1 MFLNFTFDPKI
12 CPNGGVELTTFK
24 DRLSKGSAATVWKQ
38 WEYQFMGRGLTSS
51 PYNSVQYFYW
61 AETSAWG
68 NRLEENN
75 PMQWNVVKL
84 NLPGCDWPWVDTTS
98 LGCTVAFPLLL
109 FLWKPEKM
117 IRSTIISPWH
127 HVYWGSMSDRSSAQ
141 MRSVSSNYS
150 AVERLYRAV
159 QSLLC
164 IVLNRLRQLWL
175 RHQSWFEQ
183 NNVHVYEYQPSWQCH
198 RANWFPCSKRY
209 GWFVWRLC
217 MLS

>member
-1 MFLNFTFDPKI
+1 MINNRDPRDSQELTQRVHDLIAPVLHLVKNHLPSKKWFLWCRKMFLNFTFDPKI

-84 NLPGCDWPWVDTTS
+84 NLPGCDSYSAALPTIMKWKIKSTGSQVMW
-98 LGCTVAFPLLL
+98 LLL
-109 FLWKPEKM
+109 
-117 IRSTIISPWH
+117 
-127 HVYWGSMSDRSSAQ
+127 SMT
-141 MRSVSSNYS
+141 
-150 AVERLYRAV
+150 
-159 QSLLC
+159 
-164 IVLNRLRQLWL
+164 
-175 RHQSWFEQ
+175 
-183 NNVHVYEYQPSWQCH
+183 
-198 RANWFPCSKRY
+198 
-209 GWFVWRLC
+209 
-217 MLS
+217 